1 MDYIYL
7 AAGLAIGIAALGSAI
22 GMGLA
27 TKGAVESIARQPE
40 MEGKIR
46 TILIIGLAM
55 IESLALYALVIAL
68 MLLNKG

>member
-27 TKGAVESIARQPE
+27 TKAAVESIARQPE

-55 IESLALYALVIAL
+55 IESLALYGLVIAL